1 LENLNSPLQSIKS
14 LMRLYTGKGDSGWTD
29 LLDEGRI
36 RKSDERVEAYGTVD
50 ELNCILGLARLYSP
64 DNQIDGLLGK
74 IQSYLFIL
82 GADLAA
88 VSEGDIP
95 RVTED
100 DVKWLESTIDGLTTQ
115 LRPLGGFIFPG
126 GSKPAAL
133 LHISRAVCRRMER
146 RIEALAKKE
155 PVNGQAYRFANR
167 LSSLLFALALLA
179 NQRVGIDEV
188 LWVSE
193 RQGGLQS

>member
-1 LENLNSPLQSIKS
+1 
-14 LMRLYTGKGDSGWTD
+14 MRLYTGKGDSGWTD
-29 LLDEGRI
+29 LLAGGRI
-36 RKSDERVEAYGTVD
+36 RKSAERVEAYGTVD
-50 ELNCILGLARLYSP
+50 ELNCNIGLARLYSA
-64 DNQIDGLLGK
+64 DNQIVELLGK

-88 VSEGDIP
+88 VSEGDSP
-95 RVTED
+95 RVTEE
-100 DVKWLESTIDGLTTQ
+100 DVKWLENTIDGLTSQ

-146 RIEALAKKE
+146 RIEALAQKE
-155 PVNGQAYRFANR
+155 SVNPQAYRFANR

-179 NQRVGIDEV
+179 NQRMGIDEV
-188 LWVSE
+188 LWV
-193 RQGGLQS
+193 RKR